1 MADHR
6 FGLLAASSNS
16 AAAARRRRS
25 FLAVSTKA
33 LKRACIAYYA
43 DADMQQFVDSWMT
56 LIGQSERRDVDC
68 LNRLKVAL
76 ASRRTSFEALK
87 RAVADVRQA
96 GLVEAEGLADVGEKR
111 LLVGSLEDIAA
122 ERDCVLAKTE
132 FVSAKGM
139 ESWLVLSDGLMDHH

>member
-1 MADHR
+1 
-6 FGLLAASSNS
+6 
-16 AAAARRRRS
+16 
-25 FLAVSTKA
+25 
-33 LKRACIAYYA
+33 
-43 DADMQQFVDSWMT
+43 MT

-76 ASRRTSFEALK
+76 ASRRTPFEALK
-87 RAVADVRQA
+87 RAVADVRQC
-96 GLVEAEGLADVGEKR
+96 GLVEAEGLANVGEKR

-139 ESWLVLSDGLMDHH
+139 ESWYHKHHANMFSYVRWFFRLIMEELDNREKETRAALMRVTPGRGGDAAGQ